1 MNSGKLKI
9 PLLEAAKYLLI
20 LVLAGFIFLQLST
33 NRESTA
39 DFSGVQEAVLA
50 AADTETMVESDNMM
64 FKRLYGLDA
73 GDYDAVMLFTPTTN
87 MGAEELLLVKLRDLS
102 QQETV
107 VTAMETR
114 IETQIGVFEGYG
126 VEQTAMLEKAVLE
139 VQGNYILLVVAADPS
154 PVKQAFL
161 GAL

>member
-1 MNSGKLKI
+1 MNSGKMKI

-20 LVLAGFIFLQLST
+20 LALLGFVFLQLST
-33 NRESTA
+33 NRESSA
-39 DFSGVQEAVLA
+39 DFSTVQEAVLS
-50 AADTETMVESDNMM
+50 AADTSPMVESDNIML
-64 FKRLYGLDA
+64 KRLYGLDGA
-73 GDYDAVMLFTPTTN
+73 DYDGVMLFTPTTN

-102 QQETV
+102 QQEAV

-114 IETQIGVFEGYG
+114 IETQIGIFEGYG

-139 VQGNYILLVVAADPS
+139 VQGNYILLVVSADPA

-161 GAL
+161 SAL

>member
-20 LVLAGFIFLQLST
+20 LVLAGFIFLQLHT
-33 NRESTA
+33 NRESSA
-39 DFSGVQEAVLA
+39 DFSSVQKAVLA
-50 AADTETMVESDNMM
+50 ASDTEAMVESDNMM

-73 GDYDAVMLFTPTTN
+73 WDYEAIMLYTPATN
-87 MGAEELLLVKLRDLS
+87 MGAEELLLVKLKDLS
-102 QQETV
+102 QQEAV

-114 IETQIGVFEGYG
+114 LETQVGIFEGYG
-126 VEQTAMLEKAVLE
+126 VEQTAMLKKAVLE
-139 VQGNYILLVVAADPS
+139 VQGNYILLVVSADPS